1 MDHPLFSVELDV
13 RDYECDLQ
21 GIVNNAVYQ
30 QYLEHAR
37 HLFLKASGMDFA
49 RLSAEGVNLVVVRA
63 ELDYLFPLRSGD
75 RFRVD
80 LSLSRVSRLRF
91 AFQQE
96 IHRIPDG
103 KPVLR
108 AVITGTA
115 IDGNGR
121 PRLPADVERLLAA
134 SAQGSGG

>member
-1 MDHPLFSVELDV
+1 MEQPLFSAALEV

-30 QYLEHAR
+30 QYLEHVR
-37 HLFLKASGMDFA
+37 HLFLKANGLEFA
-49 RLSAEGVNLVVVRA
+49 RLTAAGTNLVVVRA

-80 LSLSRVSRLRF
+80 LSLRRVSRLRF
-91 AFQQE
+91 AFHQE
-96 IHRIPDG
+96 IVREPDG

-108 AVITGTA
+108 AVIIGTSLNA
-115 IDGNGR
+115 AGR
-121 PRLPADVERLLAA
+121 PHLPAEVERLLATCA
-134 SAQGSGG
+134 AAAG